1 MNLADMTFHRQ
12 WAMSIYKDQKLML
25 GKMTFSKDFVAA
37 KPGETGALPVANRG
51 ADGVIR
57 NGDTY
62 PVISRADGTEESVA
76 DGRYTVRGQATRM
89 FCQFFPFATYALTC
103 HRRDGSAGLV
113 FHLPEAEVTVTLD
126 SEALTMRCGELTE
139 SVALPEDLD
148 ETMTMIVSCRP
159 GHFDVYFK
167 QNGLA
172 RHHHSFTVDAFLL
185 SIKYKAF
192 SHGYVAV
199 TIDGDASVH
208 GLEGYIDNGISLAD
222 LRSIRYE
229 NGEVMVEDGKV
240 YLTASI
246 RMHEGAFQGVF
257 SWLPGTAELTL
268 VGTIFYDA
276 GDGLWCGDVA
286 ASILY
291 HRENK
296 RWMLWVCS
304 FYHDHILAHAEF
316 DGDPR
321 FGINVI
327 DITLTKPHEGEYD
340 VTSFAG
346 YEGDEDPDFFYDA
359 ETGKWHMAICRVDR
373 TPGIRGNYRY
383 IFFESDRPFDGYTY
397 VGQGKDGAETG
408 GSFVRTG
415 GKTYFVCGNGANSD
429 YRIYSEDGMQTAK
442 FDFPDGGYRGWGTL
456 IPIKRGSRERYFWIT
471 FDRHSGSHYTWS
483 YGDVY
488 GFEGIVE

>member
-1 MNLADMTFHRQ
+1 MTPSDMTFHRQ
-12 WAMSIYKDQKLML
+12 WSMSVYKNQKLML
-25 GKMTFSKDFVAA
+25 GKMTFSKDFVSCVAGPA
-37 KPGETGALPVANRG
+37 GEKPEANRV
-51 ADGVIR
+51 DGVIR
-57 NGDTY
+57 NGDIY
-62 PVISRADGTEESVA
+62 PVLDRAEATEEAVA
-76 DGRYTVRGQATRM
+76 DGGYTVRGQVSRLL
-89 FCQFFPFATYALTC
+89 CQFFPFATYALNAD
-103 HRRDGSAGLV
+103 RKSGSVDLL
-113 FHLPEAEVTVTLD
+113 FHLPETEAVI
-126 SEALTMRCGELTE
+126 SMNGEALTMVCDGHTE
-139 SVALPEDLD
+139 SVDLPAEAN
-148 ETMTMIVSCRP
+148 EGAAMVVTCRP
-159 GHFDVYFK
+159 GFFDVYFEK
-167 QNGLA
+167 DSVV
-172 RHHHSFTVDAFLL
+172 RHHHTFAAESFCL
-185 SIKYKAF
+185 SLAYKAF
-192 SHGYVAV
+192 SRGYVGV
-199 TIDGDASVH
+199 VIDGEATVRRA
-208 GLEGYIDNGISLAD
+208 EGYIDNGISLAD

-229 NGEVMVEDGKV
+229 NGDVMVEDGKV

-246 RMHEGAFQGVF
+246 RMHDGTFQGVF
-257 SWLPGTAELTL
+257 SWLPGTPELNL
-268 VGTIFYDA
+268 VGAIFYDA

-304 FYHDHILAHAEF
+304 FYHKHILAHAEF

-321 FGINVI
+321 FGVNVI
-327 DITLTKPHEGEYD
+327 DITLTKPHEGDYD
-340 VTSFAG
+340 VTAFAG

-397 VGQGKDGAETG
+397 VGQGLDGAETG

-415 GKTYFVCGNGANSD
+415 GETYFICGNGANSD
-429 YRIYSEDGMQTAK
+429 YRIYSKDGMQNAK

-471 FDRHSGSHYTWS
+471 FDRHSGSRYTWS

-488 GFEGIVE
+488 GFEGILE